1 MFGFVFNI
9 VSKVVDSVVD
19 ALTTDN
25 SKKTNNNT
33 AGRTQQPGSNVTT
46 SSNTN
51 RGTSTPSSNNK
62 PTTTTSTN
70 TNNNKTNNNV
80 AGRTQQPGSNITTS
94 TNTNRGTS
102 TPNSNKTTS
111 TTNTNTNPNTFGG
124 TKIQNT
130 VRLNKKEYDV
140 YKMDDGTYYII
151 KDGQKKQLYG
161 GMKLFA
167 DLQNEDPWCV
177 DITDD
182 NLVDGGKT
190 TVSTAPNTSNGGTGS
205 TGSGTTSNKTPT
217 SGGTNSSTS
226 GSGSGSSSNTGGA
239 SSNSGSTGTKI
250 ENPVEKPVYE
260 GAEAVAERHN
270 IDYNLA
276 NILADYNQRTND
288 YYDAATAEYDADRTR
303 YVQASNN
310 YANRIMEE
318 YLDSYANA
326 AATASGRGTQ
336 AAAALITDLNT
347 QAEVAANDLGMLQTV
362 NNLNAARKAELVN
375 NKFLAEQYY
384 NDLGTYLSQI
394 STAQY
399 GADVNKYVKS
409 MDAYAQRYAAD
420 RALAENEAR
429 AASVKYA
436 GLANAAASKSSQT
449 SSTAAWD
456 RLYNYYLVRYNG
468 NEEMASNA
476 VINNLGNQKAGD
488 K

>member
-1 MFGFVFNI
+1 MFGFVFDI
-9 VSKVVDSVVD
+9 VNKVVDSVID
-19 ALTTDN
+19 AFTTD
-25 SKKTNNNT
+25 
-33 AGRTQQPGSNVTT
+33 
-46 SSNTN
+46 
-51 RGTSTPSSNNK
+51 
-62 PTTTTSTN
+62 
-70 TNNNKTNNNV
+70 NNKTNNNV
-80 AGRTQQPGSNITTS
+80 AGRTQQPGSKVTTSTNTNRGSSTPSSNNKPTNTTNTNTNTNKTNNNTAGRTHKPGSNVTTS

-102 TPNSNKTTS
+102 TPNSGKGTSSNKT
-111 TTNTNTNPNTFGG
+111 NANTFGG

-130 VRLNKKEYDV
+130 VMLNKKEYDV
-140 YKMDDGTYYII
+140 YKMNDGTYYII

-161 GMKLFA
+161 GMQLFA

-177 DITDD
+177 NITDA

-217 SGGTNSSTS
+217 SNGTSSNTS
-226 GSGSGSSSNTGGA
+226 GNGGGGSSNSGGSSSN
-239 SSNSGSTGTKI
+239 SGGTKT
-250 ENPVEKPVYE
+250 ETPVEKPVYE
-260 GAEAVAERHN
+260 GAEAVAKAN
-270 IDYNLA
+270 GIDYNLA
-276 NILADYNQRTND
+276 NILSDYNQRTND

-347 QAEVAANDLGMLQTV
+347 QSEVAANDFGMLQTV
-362 NNLNAARKAELVN
+362 NNLNEARKAELVN

-384 NDLGTYLSQI
+384 NDLGTYLSQV

-436 GLANAAASKSSQT
+436 GLANAAATKSSNV

>member
-1 MFGFVFNI
+1 MFDFVFDI
-9 VSKVVDSVVD
+9 VNKVVDTVVD
-19 ALTTDN
+19 AFTTN
-25 SKKTNNNT
+25 NNTNKTNNNT
-33 AGRTQQPGSNVTT
+33 AGRTQKPGSNVTT
-46 SSNTN
+46 SNNTN

-62 PTTTTSTN
+62 PTNTTSTN
-70 TNNNKTNNNV
+70 TSTNKTNNNV
-80 AGRTQQPGSNITTS
+80 AGRTHVPGSNVTTS

-102 TPNSNKTTS
+102 TPNSNKGTS
-111 TTNTNTNPNTFGG
+111 TNKTNTNTFGG

-130 VRLNKKEYDV
+130 VMLNKKEYDV

-167 DLQNEDPWCV
+167 ELQNEDPLCV
-177 DITDD
+177 DITDE

-190 TVSTAPNTSNGGTGS
+190 TVTTAPNTSNGGTGS
-205 TGSGTTSNKTPT
+205 TGSGTKPSTTPATGGSTSTRAP
-217 SGGTNSSTS
+217 SSST
-226 GSGSGSSSNTGGA
+226 NT
-239 SSNSGSTGTKI
+239 NTTTTKT
-250 ENPVEKPVYE
+250 ETPVEKPVYE
-260 GAEAVAERHN
+260 GAEAVAKRHN

-276 NILADYNQRTND
+276 NILADYDQRTND
-288 YYDAATAEYDADRTR
+288 YYDATTAEYEGDRTR

-362 NNLNAARKAELVN
+362 NNLNEARKAELVN

-384 NDLGTYLSQI
+384 NQLGTYLSQV

-399 GADVNKYVKS
+399 GADVNKYVKE

-436 GLANAAASKSSQT
+436 GLANANLYKSQSA
-449 SSTAAWD
+449 SSTAAWQ
-456 RLYNYYLVRYNG
+456 RLYNYYLTRYNG
-468 NEEMASNA
+468 NEQMAANA
-476 VINNLGNQKAGD
+476 VNQNLGVNGGAN
-488 K
+488 

>member
-1 MFGFVFNI
+1 MFDFVFDI
-9 VSKVVDSVVD
+9 VNKVVDTVVD
-19 ALTTDN
+19 AFTKPANNYGSNNGGAGRTNNITTKVATN
-25 SKKTNNNT
+25 NNKSTNTTNTNTNTNKTNNNT
-33 AGRTQQPGSNVTT
+33 AGRTHQPGSNV
-46 SSNTN
+46 
-51 RGTSTPSSNNK
+51 
-62 PTTTTSTN
+62 
-70 TNNNKTNNNV
+70 
-80 AGRTQQPGSNITTS
+80 TTS

-102 TPNSNKTTS
+102 TPNSNKGTS
-111 TTNTNTNPNTFGG
+111 TTNTNPFGG

-130 VRLNKKEYDV
+130 VMLNKKEYDV

-177 DITDD
+177 NITDD
-182 NLVDGGKT
+182 NLVDGGNT

-205 TGSGTTSNKTPT
+205 TGSGTKPSTTPT
-217 SGGTNSSTS
+217 SNSTNPNTS
-226 GSGSGSSSNTGGA
+226 GSGSGSSSNVGGS

-250 ENPVEKPVYE
+250 ETPVEKPVYE
-260 GAEAVAERHN
+260 GAEAVAKAN
-270 IDYNLA
+270 GIDYNLA

-288 YYDAATAEYDADRTR
+288 YYDAATAEYEADRTR

-347 QAEVAANDLGMLQTV
+347 QAEVASNDLGMLQTV

-384 NDLGTYLSQI
+384 NDLGTYLSQV

-436 GLANAAASKSSQT
+436 GLANAAATKSSYT

-476 VINNLGNQKAGD
+476 VINNLGNKKAGD
-488 K
+488 Q